1 MIFKG
6 ISGGGA
12 VDLTLGK
19 EYYIGVDGRFKDDVG
34 DPRSAHNFEWEAV
47 ANEPGIYGEALRNIP
62 EMKPSGVL
70 SEVKADRFNAG
81 KPQLSYMLDAPNA
94 MEGLARVFAEGAKK
108 YDRDN
113 WKKGLDRLELVDCLL
128 RHLQKAQRGLVLDD
142 ETGQDHLYHVL
153 WNALVLAEQ
162 YGEGSNEP

>member
-1 MIFKG
+1 MENG
-6 ISGGGA
+6 
-12 VDLTLGK
+12 
-19 EYYIGVDGRFKDDVG
+19 
-34 DPRSAHNFEWEAV
+34 
-47 ANEPGIYGEALRNIP
+47 
-62 EMKPSGVL
+62 
-70 SEVKADRFNAG
+70 ADRFNEG
-81 KPQLSYMLDAPNA
+81 KTQLSYMLDAPNA

-162 YGEGSNEP
+162 YGEIGNGS

>member
-1 MIFKG
+1 MMFNKKEFAG
-6 ISGGGA
+6 YNPDGSHRF
-12 VDLTLGK
+12 VDAIDYAKL
-19 EYYIGVDGRFKDDVG
+19 E
-34 DPRSAHNFEWEAV
+34 EEA
-47 ANEPGIYGEALRNIP
+47 
-62 EMKPSGVL
+62 KS
-70 SEVKADRFNAG
+70 VKADRFNEG

-94 MEGLARVFAEGAKK
+94 MEGLSRVFAEGAKK

-162 YGEGSNEP
+162 YGEIGNDTEV

>member
-6 ISGGGA
+6 A
-12 VDLTLGK
+12 RFYYLDVDLTVGK
-19 EYYIGVDGRFKDDVG
+19 DYDIGEDGWFGDDRG
-34 DPRSAHNFEWEAV
+34 DMRCASSYEWELEQSPQPRRTAT
-47 ANEPGIYGEALRNIP
+47 
-62 EMKPSGVL
+62 
-70 SEVKADRFNAG
+70 EVKEDGLMKADRFNEG

-162 YGEGSNEP
+162 YGEIGNDGSN